1 METVTPRERCSFR
14 KLKGNGGPKAVVGDG
29 SGQGRELFA
38 EDPETVRDALAGDM
52 IPPAGRV

>member
-1 METVTPRERCSFR
+1 M
-14 KLKGNGGPKAVVGDG
+14 KANGNKDGG
-29 SGQGRELFA
+29 GQGRELFA